1 MDSTGSLAAAP
12 TAPSLAHLAQK
23 LGAEFVAT
31 FALVFAGCGAIAVD
45 SLSGGSIT
53 HLGVCLTF
61 GLVVLAMV
69 YTTGHIS
76 GCHINP
82 AVTLSFAATGRFPWR
97 QVLPYI
103 SAQLVGA
110 TIAALALRSIL
121 GPDAPLGMTIPSDTV
136 SQSLILEV
144 IITFLLMFVIAG
156 VATDSRA
163 VGELA
168 GIAIGGV
175 VALLSLFAGPISG
188 AGMNPARS
196 FGPALVEGHMDLMWI
211 YALGPITGA
220 VLGAFA
226 YQLIRCGDQGGK
238 AQGCC

>member
-1 MDSTGSLAAAP
+1 MDSTESLADTP
-12 TAPSLAHLAQK
+12 TAPSLARLAQK

-53 HLGVCLTF
+53 HLGVFLTF

-69 YTTGHIS
+69 YSTGHIS

-82 AVTLSFAATGRFPWR
+82 GVTLAFAATGRFPWR

-110 TIAALALRSIL
+110 TIAAFALRTIL
-121 GPDAPLGMTIPSDTV
+121 GPDAPLGMTIPSGTV
-136 SQSLILEV
+136 TQSLTLEV

-163 VGELA
+163 VGEMA

-175 VALLSLFAGPISG
+175 VALLSLFGGPISG

-196 FGPALVEGHMDLMWI
+196 FGPALVEGRMDLMWI
-211 YALGPITGA
+211 YALGPVTGA

-226 YQLIRCGDQGGK
+226 YQLIRCGNQGGK
-238 AQGCC
+238 SQGCC

>member
-1 MDSTGSLAAAP
+1 MDSTGSLADAP
-12 TAPSLAHLAQK
+12 TAPSLARLAQK

-69 YTTGHIS
+69 YSTGHIS

-103 SAQLVGA
+103 SAKLIGA
-110 TIAALALRSIL
+110 AIAAFALRSIL
-121 GPDAPLGMTIPSDTV
+121 GPDAPLGMTIPSGTV
-136 SQSLILEV
+136 SQSLTLEV

-196 FGPALVEGHMDLMWI
+196 FGPALIDGHMELMWI
-211 YALGPITGA
+211 YTLGPVTGA